1 MFRRITGLF
10 VLLTF
15 LLVKAVPL
23 FASDHQRVQNT
34 LICCIHHGT
43 DENSEAEEESKQIES
58 ADEDFIGEPL
68 FELASL
74 TIAKKAAHITVPD
87 VMALCISLPYPPPD
101 YCS

>member
-23 FASDHQRVQNT
+23 FAADRQDVQNT
-34 LICCIHHGT
+34 IIYCIGQET
-43 DENSEAEEESKQIES
+43 DDNSETEEESKQIES
-58 ADEDFIGEPL
+58 ADEDFIGQPL

-74 TIAKKAAHITVPD
+74 TIAKKATHIIVPD

-101 YCS
+101 YGS